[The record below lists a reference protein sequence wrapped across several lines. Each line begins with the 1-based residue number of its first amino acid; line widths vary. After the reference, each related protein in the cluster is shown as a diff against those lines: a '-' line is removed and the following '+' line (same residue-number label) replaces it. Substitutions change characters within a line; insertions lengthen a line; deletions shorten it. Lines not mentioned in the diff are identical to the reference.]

1 MRKTVSLL
9 LAAAVAVV
17 CGTGAWAQTA
27 PQGNLDA
34 NCQVD
39 ATQFTSFNPDQRAA
53 QTFTAVADGKLTS
66 ARVLVLKDI
75 SDGSADYAIKVAPVN
90 ASGVPTSEVLA
101 SATVPDSS
109 VPNGR
114 QTITANFDPAS
125 AATVEAGRR
134 YALIVQRGN
143 NDAFL
148 DLPYRT
154 DNPCAGGSVYW
165 STGGAPFWQSDGNR
179 DLVFAT
185 YVTPTGTTPTDTTPP
200 AAPVISSPADGS
212 YDADGRLTF
221 DGTAEAH
228 SKVELFEE
236 GQNSPVVAA
245 TADPSGGW
253 HAELAAVTE
262 GAHTFTAKATD
273 AAGNTSPGS
282 GPLKVTVDTVEP
294 SVVRVSPAH
303 RATGVSP
310 RANPVASFSEVM
322 GEATVNGTT
331 FKLVR
336 DGTTKAVPA
345 AVTYDATTMEATLN
359 PSAKLRP
366 GTRYTATV
374 TAGAE
379 DPAGNPLSAR
389 KTWSFKVRG

>member
-39 ATQFTSFNPDQRAA
+39 ATQISSFNPDQRAA
-53 QTFTAVADGKLTS
+53 QTFTATADGKLTS
-66 ARVLVLKDI
+66 AQVLVLKDI
-75 SDGSADYAIKVAPVN
+75 SDGTADYAIKVAPVN
-90 ASGVPTSEVLA
+90 ASGVPTAEILA

-114 QTITANFDPAS
+114 QTITANFDPTS
-125 AATVEAGRR
+125 AATVEAGHR

-185 YVTPTGTTPTDTTPP
+185 YVTPSDTTPP

-221 DGTAEAH
+221 VGTAEAG
-228 SKVELFEE
+228 STVELFEE
-236 GQNSPVVAA
+236 GRNSPVVAA

-253 HAELAAVTE
+253 RAELAAVTE

-273 AAGNTSPGS
+273 AAGNASPGS
-282 GPLKVTVDTVEP
+282 DPLKVTVDTVEP

-310 RANPVASFSEVM
+310 RTNLVASLSEVM
-322 GEATVNGTT
+322 GEATVNRATV
-331 FKLVR
+331 KLVR
-336 DGTTKAVPA
+336 GGTTRAVPA
-345 AVTYDATTMEATLN
+345 TVTYDATTMKATLS

-379 DPAGNPLSAR
+379 DLAGNPLSAS